1 MRTMSK
7 SWTSK
12 WLAAGF
18 MFWVVLAALSVY
30 FLYPVRQRLKFGID
44 LVGGT
49 YITLKVQTHKAVEH
63 ELREKVRQ
71 ITNALK
77 TAKLATPI
85 SHDIAGQTV
94 NIAFADANTAMAA
107 LTVARDHAGNFKVNS
122 ADQNIT
128 LTMSDSA
135 VEQLQH
141 WALESNIEVLRSRLN
156 VLGVEEI
163 KITAQGDDSIVV
175 ELPDVTDPARAKE
188 MIGTPAMLEF
198 KVVEARG
205 RTHAEILEEFGGE
218 VPAGMQIIKNRD
230 THGGQTEFLLVTDTA
245 EVTGRHLIDASPSND
260 DMHHRITVAF
270 KLNPEGAEKFY
281 ELTRENVKRP
291 LAAILDNQAI
301 SVASINEPIAGGNVQ
316 ISGNFNIEQAKE
328 LATLLKSGAFVAP
341 VSFSEERRIGPS
353 LGSESIHSGLKS
365 CAIGLG
371 MLLVFSIYY
380 YKMMGVLAFLALIY
394 NLLLIMVALSLTGA
408 ALTLPG
414 IAGMVLTVGMAID
427 ASVLIYERIKELLKE
442 GVSMKHAVDDGF
454 SNAMV
459 VILDSNITTFIVGV
473 VLFRFGTG
481 PIQGFAVTMMI
492 GIIATLITGLF
503 FLKSLI
509 HFILDKQKIQKLS
522 I

>member
-1 MRTMSK
+1 MRMMSK
-7 SWTSK
+7 NWTSK
-12 WLAAGF
+12 WLAVGF
-18 MFWVVLAALSVY
+18 MFWIVLAALSVY
-30 FLYPVRQRLKFGID
+30 LLYPLRQRLKFGID
-44 LVGGT
+44 LVGGS
-49 YITLKVQTHKAVEH
+49 YITLKVETNKAVEH
-63 ELREKVRQ
+63 ELHEKARQ
-71 ITNALK
+71 VTNALK
-77 TAKLATPI
+77 VAKLAVPTSHSI
-85 SHDIAGQTV
+85 SGATV
-94 NIAFADANTAMAA
+94 SLNFADTNAATAA
-107 LTVARDHAGNFKVNS
+107 LSTARDHAAGLKVGS
-122 ADQNIT
+122 SDQVVSLT
-128 LTMSDSA
+128 LSGSA
-135 VEQLQH
+135 VDQLEH

-205 RTHAEILEEFGGE
+205 RSHVEILEEFGGE
-218 VPAGMQIIKNRD
+218 VPAGMQIITNRD
-230 THGGQTEFLLVTDTA
+230 VHGGQTEFLLVADTA
-245 EVTGRHLIDASPSND
+245 EVTGRHLIDAAPSND
-260 DMHHRITVAF
+260 DRNHRIVTTF
-270 KLNPEGAEKFY
+270 KLNPEGAEKFH
-281 ELTRENVKRP
+281 ELTRDNVHRQ
-291 LAAILDNQAI
+291 LAAILDGQAI
-301 SVASINEPIAGGNVQ
+301 SVAQVNEPISGGNVQ
-316 ISGNFNIEQAKE
+316 ITGNFNIEQAKE

-353 LGSESIHSGLKS
+353 LGSESINSGLKS
-365 CAIGLG
+365 CFIGLG
-371 MLLVFSIYY
+371 LLLIFSIYY
-380 YKMMGVLAFLALIY
+380 YRMMGILAFLALIY
-394 NLLLIMVALSLTGA
+394 NLLLTMVALSLTGA

-427 ASVLIYERIKELLKE
+427 ASVLIYERIKELLRE

-454 SNAMV
+454 SNAMT

-509 HFILDKQKIQKLS
+509 HFVLDKQKVQKIS